1 MEKEHDENW
10 KKRKD
15 CRQTKL
21 ILPGAHHKWKSKIL
35 KYERR
40 HLRVLTQLVT
50 GHANLKRHR
59 YLMGMET
66 SPTCDKCQ
74 EDEETAIHL
83 MTTCPHYWWERMQYL
98 GAPTI
103 TEEDIQRKTTKEIL
117 KFAQATKRWITTLDE
132 D

>member
-1 MEKEHDENW
+1 
-10 KKRKD
+10 
-15 CRQTKL
+15 
-21 ILPGAHHKWKSKIL
+21 
-35 KYERR
+35 
-40 HLRVLTQLVT
+40 
-50 GHANLKRHR
+50 
-59 YLMGMET
+59 MGMET

-83 MTTCPHYWWERMQYL
+83 MTTCPHYWWERTLYL

-132 D
+132 DQETPTTNFQGKPIKTNQIEMKESINHDQ